1 MLLLGIISF
10 YWFFVEVERMF
21 REVLGDSDMCRLN
34 VIGRSKD
41 LVNFID
47 GI

>member
-1 MLLLGIISF
+1 MPPLGTTSPH
-10 YWFFVEVERMF
+10 WLFVEVERMP
-21 REVLGDSDMCRLN
+21 REVLGDSDMCRSN

-47 GI
+47 GT